1 MRLALRTQLEPFLGK
16 LLLEHPPHPDPRLA
30 VDLVVLGP
38 ARRGQDAE
46 GHVGEL
52 RTHERARVSQS
63 RWHTVLAEKRKACAH
78 RLCDQR
84 HLELE
89 SFVALVVR
97 FSRLVRD
104 KDDGVPY
111 PRAKQ

>member
-63 RWHTVLAEKRKACAH
+63 RERTFLQIRARPGRTACAIRGILSLKALW
-78 RLCDQR
+78 RL
-84 HLELE
+84 
-89 SFVALVVR
+89 
-97 FSRLVRD
+97 
-104 KDDGVPY
+104 
-111 PRAKQ
+111 